1 MPCNSKKD
9 FQEVLD
15 EIDMG
20 LSKFDGQNTVEP
32 LSAMTGLALPSDDS
46 NSPEVHHSSVTDGVT
61 PLGGQICRWKRLAR
75 ELAATVKEGG
85 QFSAKRGFQE
95 GMEMEDD
102 ILPAKKHCANTKTFE
117 TVEAVEQPRREQ

>member
-61 PLGGQICRWKRLAR
+61 PLGGQIRVRIALVDLCVA
-75 ELAATVKEGG
+75 
-85 QFSAKRGFQE
+85 GFE
-95 GMEMEDD
+95 V
-102 ILPAKKHCANTKTFE
+102 N
-117 TVEAVEQPRREQ
+117 